1 MKQGV
6 APGTVDGAAIGVVG
20 GGEPPSADQSGRP
33 MLRSVRLALMR
44 NALPVGFVVLVAV
57 FVALGAPNF
66 FTLGNFSQMLRLS
79 APVMVVAVPMAF
91 LLIMGYV
98 DLSVGSLVALTAVIL
113 GLLITELE
121 MAAPLAVVLALA
133 AGGLVGLING
143 LLVVGI
149 GLAPVIV
156 TLGSFAAVRGL
167 AMWLAPSPVF
177 GFGDDFSAIG
187 YTGLFG
193 FPWLVIMAAI
203 VVLVGGYVLAL
214 SPIGRH
220 VLAIGV
226 NAEATFL
233 SGVNVPRTIVGG
245 YVATGLAAGLGGM
258 MWAMLLNSAPSGTL
272 GVGFELDVLT
282 AVMLGGVAFNGGR
295 GTIRGVVL
303 GVLFLAILQNG
314 LTLLNVQAAVA
325 AFIKGIAL
333 IVAATL
339 DRATLKAMFAV
350 KGR

>member
-1 MKQGV
+1 MSSS
-6 APGTVDGAAIGVVG
+6 VDIATGR
-20 GGEPPSADQSGRP
+20 EPSTPDPSAQP
-33 MLRSVRLALMR
+33 TLRRIRLALMR
-44 NALPVGFVVLVAV
+44 NALPVGFVGLIVV

-79 APVMVVAVPMAF
+79 APVMVVAIPMAF

-98 DLSVGSLVALTAVIL
+98 DLSVGSIVALTAVVL
-113 GLLITELE
+113 GLLISELGIPAPIAVL
-121 MAAPLAVVLALA
+121 AALAVGAI
-133 AGGLVGLING
+133 VGLING
-143 LLVVGI
+143 LLVVRV

-156 TLGSFAAVRGL
+156 TLGSLAAVRGL
-167 AMWLAPSPVF
+167 AMWLAPTPVF

-187 YTGLFG
+187 YTGFFG
-193 FPWLVIMAAI
+193 IPWLVIAAAA
-203 VVLVGGYVLAL
+203 VVVIGGYVLAY

-233 SGVNVPRTIVGG
+233 SGVNVPLTILGG
-245 YVATGLAAGLGGM
+245 YVFTGLAAGLAGI

-272 GVGFELDVLT
+272 GAAFELEVLT

-303 GVLFLAILQNG
+303 GVIFLAVLQNG

-333 IVAATL
+333 IAAATL

>member
-177 GFGDDFSAIG
+177 GFGDDF
-187 YTGLFG
+187 
-193 FPWLVIMAAI
+193 
-203 VVLVGGYVLAL
+203 
-214 SPIGRH
+214 
-220 VLAIGV
+220 
-226 NAEATFL
+226 
-233 SGVNVPRTIVGG
+233 
-245 YVATGLAAGLGGM
+245 
-258 MWAMLLNSAPSGTL
+258 
-272 GVGFELDVLT
+272 
-282 AVMLGGVAFNGGR
+282 
-295 GTIRGVVL
+295 
-303 GVLFLAILQNG
+303 
-314 LTLLNVQAAVA
+314 
-325 AFIKGIAL
+325 
-333 IVAATL
+333 
-339 DRATLKAMFAV
+339 
-350 KGR
+350 

>member
-1 MKQGV
+1 MSEDALPASV
-6 APGTVDGAAIGVVG
+6 TGTIGMSGPPEPASTG
-20 GGEPPSADQSGRP
+20 GQSTARA
-33 MLRSVRLALMR
+33 RARLALMR
-44 NALPVGFVVLVAV
+44 NALPVGFVILIVL
-57 FVALGAPNF
+57 FIALGAPNF
-66 FTLGNFSQMLRLS
+66 FTVGNFSQMLRLA
-79 APVMVVAVPMAF
+79 APTMVVAIPMAF
-91 LLIMGYV
+91 LMIMGYV
-98 DLSVGSLVALTAVIL
+98 DLSVGSLVALTAVVL
-113 GLLITELE
+113 GLTVTELGL
-121 MAAPLAVVLALA
+121 PWQLAVLVALLV
-133 AGGLVGLING
+133 GGIVGLING
-143 LLVVGI
+143 LLVVRV

-156 TLGSFAAVRGL
+156 TLGAFAAVRGL

-177 GFGDDFSAIG
+177 GFGEDFSAIG
-187 YTGLFG
+187 YTGFLG
-193 FPWLVIMAAI
+193 VPWLVIVSVI
-203 VVLVGGYVLAL
+203 VILIGGYVLAI

-233 SGVNVPRTIVGG
+233 SGVNVPGTILGG
-245 YVATGLAAGLGGM
+245 YVATGMAAGLAGI

-333 IVAATL
+333 VVAATL

>member
-1 MKQGV
+1 MSEGIAQTPAGDAV
-6 APGTVDGAAIGVVG
+6 TRTPGSTPSIPGAP
-20 GGEPPSADQSGRP
+20 PQSKSQRI
-33 MLRSVRLALMR
+33 RLALMR
-44 NALPVGFVVLVAV
+44 NALPVGFVGLIVV

-79 APVMVVAVPMAF
+79 APVMVVAIPMSF

-98 DLSVGSLVALTAVIL
+98 DLSVGSIVALTAVVL
-113 GLLITELE
+113 GLLITEWGLASPVALV
-121 MAAPLAVVLALA
+121 AAIGV
-133 AGGLVGLING
+133 GGLVGVING
-143 LLVVGI
+143 LLVVRI

-156 TLGSFAAVRGL
+156 TLGSLAAIRGL

-193 FPWLVIMAAI
+193 IPWLVITAAI
-203 VVLVGGYVLAL
+203 VVLIGGYVLSQ
-214 SPIGRH
+214 SPVGRH

-226 NAEATFL
+226 NAEATYL
-233 SGVNVPRTIVGG
+233 SGVNVPVTIVGG
-245 YVATGLAAGLGGM
+245 YLATGLAAGLAGV

-272 GVGFELDVLT
+272 GAAFELDVLT

-333 IVAATL
+333 IAAATL